1 MAEGKEKVQELI
13 PYQHLHQKFKYFL
26 KCHSI
31 VNEIQYLEYKKKMQ
45 KKCQNDSIL
54 QDVFV
59 QSIL

>member
-45 KKCQNDSIL
+45 KKMSE
-54 QDVFV
+54 
-59 QSIL
+59 